1 MKFNKYNLLRIVAM
15 RNKKVILIIISVV
28 LLLLGLLLYLLLNQE
43 AYVSKAILAVIPIQI
58 TIAENIFVKILKG
71 YAADLLWSVSFTMIV
86 QFIVFILAIKA
97 TSSEK
102 NKLKYLILCCLL
114 GIVYELM
121 QYFRITSG
129 IADIVD
135 VIVYILGSLLAII
148 IIQGGKLYEEKSD
161 CSVGVSD

>member
-1 MKFNKYNLLRIVAM
+1 M
-15 RNKKVILIIISVV
+15 RNKKVILIIISIV
-28 LLLLGLLLYLLLNQE
+28 LLFLGLLLYLLLNQE
-43 AYVSKAILAVIPIQI
+43 TYVSKAILTVIPIRI
-58 TIAENIFVKILKG
+58 TIAENIFVRILKG
-71 YAADLLWSVSFTMIV
+71 YAADLLWSASFTMII
-86 QFIVFILAIKA
+86 QFIVWF
-97 TSSEK
+97 EK
-102 NKLKYLILCCLL
+102 KKIKYLILCCLL

-161 CSVGVSD
+161 CSIGISD

>member
-1 MKFNKYNLLRIVAM
+1 M

-86 QFIVFILAIKA
+86 QFIVW
-97 TSSEK
+97 SEK
-102 NKLKYLILCCLL
+102 KKVKYLILCCLL

>member
-1 MKFNKYNLLRIVAM
+1 M

-43 AYVSKAILAVIPIQI
+43 AYVSKAILAVIPVQI

-86 QFIVFILAIKA
+86 QFIVW
-97 TSSEK
+97 SEK
-102 NKLKYLILCCLL
+102 KKVKYLILCCLL

>member
-86 QFIVFILAIKA
+86 QFIVW
-97 TSSEK
+97 SEK
-102 NKLKYLILCCLL
+102 KKVKYLILCCLL

>member
-86 QFIVFILAIKA
+86 QFIVW
-97 TSSEK
+97 SEK
-102 NKLKYLILCCLL
+102 KKVKYQKNLS
-114 GIVYELM
+114 E
-121 QYFRITSG
+121 
-129 IADIVD
+129 
-135 VIVYILGSLLAII
+135 
-148 IIQGGKLYEEKSD
+148 
-161 CSVGVSD
+161 

>member
-1 MKFNKYNLLRIVAM
+1 M

-86 QFIVFILAIKA
+86 QFIVW
-97 TSSEK
+97 SEK
-102 NKLKYLILCCLL
+102 KKVKYLVLCCLL